1 MKSFP
6 VCMTVCVI
14 AAFAC
19 AGCAPQAPIIVPTVV
34 ELPTQT
40 PETPTTAPSRTP
52 SPANATALIPTV
64 ATTDTP
70 PEITA
75 TADQTLAAL
84 IIELTLESAE
94 LATAAAN
101 ATQVADAAL
110 AVSATPDASSTAT
123 HTATETAPAG
133 SATYV
138 TFTPSDTLDVTYTP
152 APSRTATATPAPQ
165 GLELLALL
173 SAGFTVLPP
182 EIRYNPATQT
192 ALAVAVTN
200 AARTGTVSVGTP
212 TTAQLA
218 AATFPPTAAPILC
231 ALPPP
236 TTISSL
242 LSGEPNLLN
251 QLGCPIGSTI
261 QISAA
266 SQPFQNGAMIYV
278 SGAPGDIFALT
289 NDGRFRR
296 YPDTWVSGVDPD
308 SAGLTPPPGLVEPIR
323 GFGKVWRSFS
333 DVGAALGWA
342 TAGESGATAAL
353 LLFERGRALFLPQ
366 RNESILLITDA
377 GTLDAGTWRSL
388 IGAF

>member
-1 MKSFP
+1 
-6 VCMTVCVI
+6 MTVCVI

-152 APSRTATATPAPQ
+152 APSRTATATGTPAPQ